1 MTLTSGK
8 QNKIKQVKFGG
19 MAALSVD
26 LGRDDMAV
34 AAYGEGRVP
43 YVLLTSNNFS
53 LDANSRQQVG
63 FEKIAFDSFEG
74 YKVWCCEIEGSEMR
88 VCLVKSN

>member
-1 MTLTSGK
+1 MMLVSGK
-8 QNKIKQVKFGG
+8 DDKIKQVKFGG
-19 MAALSVD
+19 VAAVSVD

-53 LDANSRQQVG
+53 MDTNSRQQVG
-63 FEKIAFDSFEG
+63 FEKVTFDSFEG
-74 YKVWCCEIEGSEMR
+74 YKVWCCEIEGGEMR
-88 VCLVKSN
+88 VCLAR